1 MAQEKIEI
9 KFIATGNVALV
20 KAIKELDKAT
30 KRLNKEFKTLNTTQE
45 KVSDSTEKLGHRVG
59 RNTKKVNAN
68 STAFTRLQS
77 IISVYRNKMLL
88 ASFATGL
95 IIKPLTDLVKLSADF
110 EDLERGFNKLGRS
123 IDLSS
128 EGLNKL
134 RAATNGTVNDMELM
148 KQANNAMMLGVVQSE
163 DEMAQLFDTAQRLGQ
178 ALGKDAVHS
187 IESMVTGMG
196 RQSRLML
203 DNIGIMVKAEVAYK
217 NFAKEQ
223 GIQVKNLDDA
233 QKKTAFNNEVL
244 RQSEAIMHLVGEEV
258 LSTNANIAR
267 MQVST
272 VNLGKNVGEAL
283 TPALVAASD
292 AFVALADSINV
303 EVIQQLISMLLAAGS
318 IFVGVKIAVAT
329 LGTAMVQLT
338 IAAKAAFG
346 AKVALTMALGTIAK
360 TLAVVFAKV
369 TLVVG
374 GIFLLGKAIKSLIFD
389 VEEQDKH
396 FGQLVTTLETVKSA
410 TADFS
415 DGIAKLNKLYQNS
428 TEGQLER
435 KENHLD
441 EIRAL
446 RMFGLLTE
454 EILIVERDLLKQKEE
469 IIKKQHEST
478 EAGKAEIEADK
489 EKKKLL
495 KELEGAYKSTEKGQI
510 AFIKSQIEAAENL
523 PKLTEEQIAGLEA
536 LKQKLIELEAEA
548 GAFNMLGENLTMAL
562 ETLSGFLE
570 EQVAL
575 TQASAEAKMA
585 IYDQEAN
592 AEIDALKKSRKF
604 KKKSDRKQQEEI
616 DKLRAKAE
624 DKKQK
629 ERDKANKQMALQ
641 FRLNQLLAVSDAV
654 MNISIGYSKALAQG
668 GFVLGIPM
676 ATAVAALGAVQ
687 VATIL
692 AQKPPKMAQGGL
704 VGGRRHSQGGTMI
717 EAEQGEF
724 VMNRNAVD
732 AIGVENLNRMNTG
745 GGGGANITF
754 SGNVMSDDFIE
765 TEAIPKIRE
774 AIRRGSDI
782 GVS

>member
-68 STAFTRLQS
+68 SNAFTRLQS

-203 DNIGIMVKAEVAYK
+203 DNIGIMVKSEVAYR
-217 NFAKEQ
+217 NFAKQQ
-223 GIQVKNLDDA
+223 GIQVKTLDA
-233 QKKTAFNNEVL
+233 SQKKTAFNNEVL
-244 RQSEAIMHLVGEEV
+244 RQSESLMHLVGAEV
-258 LSTNANIAR
+258 LSTNANIAQ

-272 VNLGKNVGEAL
+272 VNLGRTVGEAL
-283 TPALVAASD
+283 TPALVKLSES
-292 AFVALADSINV
+292 FVAVADSIDLKM
-303 EVIQQLISMLLAAGS
+303 IQDFVSVLITAVG
-318 IFVGVKIAVAT
+318 IFVGAKAGALALGTTLVQVT
-329 LGTAMVQLT
+329 LGAWT
-338 IAAKAAFG
+338 AFG
-346 AKVALTMALGTIAK
+346 AFTALKMAAGTLLVVFGKVAALAIAVYTGFK
-360 TLAVVFAKV
+360 FIQKFV
-369 TLVVG
+369 TP
-374 GIFLLGKAIKSLIFD
+374 LIFS
-389 VEEQDKH
+389 VEEVDEH
-396 FGQLVTTLETVKSA
+396 FGQLVSTLETVKSV

-415 DGIAKLNKLYQNS
+415 DGIADLNTLYQNS

-435 KENHLD
+435 IENHLE

-454 EILIVERDLLKQKEE
+454 EILIVERDLLKQKDDL
-469 IIKKQHEST
+469 IKKQHEST
-478 EAGKAEIEADK
+478 EAGKAEKKANE

-495 KELEGAYKSTEKGQI
+495 KQLEGAYKSTEEGQI

-523 PKLTEEQIAGLEA
+523 PKLTEDQLAGLEA
-536 LKQKLIELEAEA
+536 LRQKLIELEAEA
-548 GAFNMLGENLTMAL
+548 GAFDLLGENLTMTL
-562 ETLSGFLE
+562 ETVSEFLE

-592 AEIDALKKSRKF
+592 AEIDAKKKSRKF
-604 KKKSDRKQQEEI
+604 QKMSASRQEEE
-616 DKLRAKAE
+616 LAKIRKDAE
-624 DKKQK
+624 DKKNA
-629 ERDKANKQMALQ
+629 ERKKANKQMALQ
-641 FRLNQLLAVSDAV
+641 FRLNQILAVSETL
-654 MNISIGYSKALAQG
+654 MNTSKGAMLAIGQTGIFGFSQAAIIKA
-668 GFVLGIPM
+668 M
-676 ATAVAALGAVQ
+676 GAIEVG
-687 VATIL
+687 AIL
-692 AQKPPKMAQGGL
+692 SQKPPKMAQGGL

-745 GGGGANITF
+745 GGGASITF